1 MGTTLLRVVKKGG
14 KVLKNVRLEGGMRE
28 GETFAWMV
36 GCMWKEQRVPEG
48 GNDLEDR
55 EEIKGKKDGH
65 TD

>member
-1 MGTTLLRVVKKGG
+1 M
-14 KVLKNVRLEGGMRE
+14 
-28 GETFAWMV
+28 FAWMV
-36 GCMWKEQRVPEG
+36 GWMWKEQRVSEG